1 MAAVATNDFAAR
13 LGAFQAQD
21 DQRMQW
27 LRSMHQELCDITDKY
42 QNLCGD
48 LEREK
53 IAGRGLQTD
62 SKRWEDR
69 FTKLEESVKE
79 SAFVLVLLD
88 ADADAYMFRREYYA
102 RRDGGQGAARDLQA
116 ALRQYV
122 GQTMPELSGLP
133 IVLKAFANADRLA
146 DTLVR
151 TKMTRTW
158 KDLWD
163 FAMSFSQA
171 CETFDFVLVGSGK
184 DRADEKIKELLRL
197 FHKNPT
203 CRHVIFGACHDNG
216 YVRELEKR
224 FPSPEA
230 RDRLTLLESF
240 QVGREYRSLG
250 VRKTVRMESIFRTD
264 FLSGPVSPL
273 LSSTTTAVSRSPTAS
288 SSGVSSEGHAAH
300 QAPTW
305 ARAAASP
312 SDEGAAQHGGGGS
325 TGHTPPSAVTARRFL
340 DLESGAILVNAQ
352 GQRVDAELPALAPGA
367 ATSWNRK
374 TNECGMRFCRTF
386 QLSGRCANKMACG
399 YSPATL
405 SEEERMVYRSLMR
418 RQKCHVGPGCRDRT
432 CCYGHHCSCEGA
444 KCKFPEA
451 QHRID
456 VSSAVL

>member
-27 LRSMHQELCDITDKY
+27 LR
-42 QNLCGD
+42 
-48 LEREK
+48 
-53 IAGRGLQTD
+53 
-62 SKRWEDR
+62 
-69 FTKLEESVKE
+69 
-79 SAFVLVLLD
+79 
-88 ADADAYMFRREYYA
+88 FRREYYA

-116 ALRQYV
+116 ALRQYI

-133 IVLKAFANADRLA
+133 IVLKAFANADGLA

-151 TKMTRTW
+151 TKMTRSW
-158 KDLWD
+158 RDLWD

-250 VRKTVRMESIFRTD
+250 VSKTVRMESIFRTD
-264 FLSGPVSPL
+264 FVSGPVSPL
-273 LSSTTTAVSRSPTAS
+273 LSSSTTAISRSPTAS
-288 SSGVSSEGHAAH
+288 SGGVSSEGHATH
-300 QAPTW
+300 QASTW
-305 ARAAASP
+305 ARAAAPSP
-312 SDEGAAQHGGGGS
+312 SDEGAAQHGG
-325 TGHTPPSAVTARRFL
+325 TGHTLLSTATARRFL

-367 ATSWNRK
+367 AASWNRK
-374 TNECGMRFCRTF
+374 TNEGGMRFCRTF
-386 QLSGRCANKMACG
+386 QLSGRCANKVACG
-399 YSPATL
+399 YSHATL
-405 SEEERMVYRSLMR
+405 PEGERMVYRSMMR

-432 CCYGHHCSCEGA
+432 CCYGHHCSCEGT
-444 KCKFPEA
+444 KCKFPGA

-456 VSSAVL
+456 VSSAVRYTAAT

>member
-69 FTKLEESVKE
+69 FTKLDESV
-79 SAFVLVLLD
+79 
-88 ADADAYMFRREYYA
+88 FRREYYA

-116 ALRQYV
+116 ALRQYI

-133 IVLKAFANADRLA
+133 IVLKAFANADGLA

-151 TKMTRTW
+151 TKMTRSW
-158 KDLWD
+158 RDLWD

-250 VRKTVRMESIFRTD
+250 VSKTVRMESIFRTD

-273 LSSTTTAVSRSPTAS
+273 LSSSTTAVSRSPTAS
-288 SSGVSSEGHAAH
+288 SSGVSSEGHATH
-300 QAPTW
+300 QASTW
-305 ARAAASP
+305 ARAAAPFP
-312 SDEGAAQHGGGGS
+312 SDEGSAQHGGNGGGGG
-325 TGHTPPSAVTARRFL
+325 TGHTPLSAATARRFL

-367 ATSWNRK
+367 AASWNRK
-374 TNECGMRFCRTF
+374 TNEGGMRFCRTF
-386 QLSGRCANKMACG
+386 QLSGRCANKVACG
-399 YSPATL
+399 YSHATL

-418 RQKCHVGPGCRDRT
+418 RQKCHIGPGCRDRT
-432 CCYGHHCSCEGA
+432 CCYGHHCSCEGT
-444 KCKFPEA
+444 KCKFPGA

-456 VSSAVL
+456 VSSAVLYIAAT